1 MPTRPS
7 SPIGPSDLP
16 ELSPDKRLKLAYQR
30 WKEDKT
36 IPVVKIARKY
46 GVPKST
52 LKGRIDGAV
61 SATVRQQSRQKLS
74 PEEETALCDWI
85 LRLQAWGWLLGP
97 RSSETLRLRQSVRV
111 GQL

>member
-16 ELSPDKRLKLAYQR
+16 ELSPDERLKLTHQR

-36 IPVVKIARKY
+36 IPVVEIARKY

-61 SATVRQQSRQKLS
+61 LATARQQSRQKLS
-74 PEEETALCDWI
+74 PKKRQLYAI
-85 LRLQAWGWLLGP
+85 GSYVFRPGAGP
-97 RSSETLRLRQSVRV
+97 YE
-111 GQL
+111 